1 QQLDRQWH
9 LQLERA
15 QYATQLAR
23 RRYLSVDP
31 ENRLVARSLEHEW
44 NACLQTEQRRQ
55 QDYTLWQ
62 QSHQAQSPLT
72 EQDRQQILHLA
83 QDVPTLWTSPTLSQT
98 ERKQLLRFLS
108 QKVTLHKTAGGREVD
123 ICGQTQAHT

>member
-1 QQLDRQWH
+1 
-9 LQLERA
+9 
-15 QYATQLAR
+15 
-23 RRYLSVDP
+23 LSVDP

-83 QDVPTLWTSPTLSQT
+83 QDVPTLWTSPTLSPT
-98 ERKQLLRFLS
+98 ERKQLLRFLI
-108 QKVTLHKTAGGREVD
+108 QKVTLHKTAGRREVD
-123 ICGQTQAHT
+123 ICWQTQAHTRLSLADPPLSCDKY

>member
-72 EQDRQQILHLA
+72 EQYRQQILHLA
-83 QDVPTLWTSPTLSQT
+83 QDVPTLWTSPTLSPTQPNHPLPFLIP
-98 ERKQLLRFLS
+98 QL
-108 QKVTLHKTAGGREVD
+108 TLH
-123 ICGQTQAHT
+123 